1 MLKQIECTGFR
12 KFTYN
17 ELRSSDAGQLAMDF
31 LHSWAVALT
40 EASVKIVPMRVK
52 ILSNTNL
59 EASRNIK
66 ESLPVD
72 GRRSKTFLLTSLLL
86 SIEFIYLRH

>member
-17 ELRSSDAGQLAMDF
+17 ELRSSGAGQLEMDF
-31 LHSWAVALT
+31 LHSWSVALT

-52 ILSNTNL
+52 TLSNTNL

-72 GRRSKTFLLTSLLL
+72 VRRSKTFFLTSLLL